1 MSQGRHPLI
10 AAEHEAAAS
19 YEIQRLQTEVEALR
33 HANHTLEQQIGVV
46 TGMMDT
52 MMDEVSRK
60 SRELEERNAEQV
72 RLSAFVANV
81 MDTMDSLLLVLDR
94 FGKIRQA
101 NASVRRSLG
110 IDPAELID
118 GSPDN
123 LLVASTLNQLQAASP
138 AALRARSCS
147 APFCSAARW
156 IWKATC

>member
-1 MSQGRHPLI
+1 
-10 AAEHEAAAS
+10 
-19 YEIQRLQTEVEALR
+19 
-33 HANHTLEQQIGVV
+33 
-46 TGMMDT
+46 MMDA

-118 GSPDN
+118 GSPDS
-123 LLVASTLNQLQAASP
+123 LLLANTLTQLQAASP
-138 AALRARSCS
+138 SFAPRARSCF
-147 APFCSAARW
+147 APFCCGRRW
-156 IWKATC
+156 IWRAAC